1 VTIPLNPID
10 PWMATIISIELDDT
24 VEQTAQVAFIS
35 LCGSHLADTA
45 AMPIALF
52 PVHYQGYPVW
62 Q

>member
-1 VTIPLNPID
+1 
-10 PWMATIISIELDDT
+10 MATIISIELDDT